1 MNLSDRKKLAQLSRR
16 LKAAKARYASLDK
29 RVGTIEARRTAQ
41 QEKANRLINLLYSKK
56 GQSASAARQKSITAQ
71 FVKANKE
78 AERLEKQEKKIY
90 GQMAPIEEKIAT
102 LKENMRK
109 VQAKKNPEKKTSKG
123 KTALKATGR
132 ALKGATR
139 GILAAGSQILGAGAT
154 ALNPHKR
161 IKVRNAYVDLVIKG
175 TAKKTPQGWKIGGK
189 TFEQGRGT
197 IKVASGYFLDRRT
210 GMVYT
215 KRERNIAGYKD
226 ESGQFHPI
234 RSGMEQS
241 PSGTRR
247 KSKRKYK
254 PAKVGEKRAYS
265 TRKSAKRRAS
275 SRRLQK
281 TVASRKR
288 TTKSLA
294 GRSLARTTST
304 GKRLKHAS
312 KSPHPRKMAGKRGV
326 SSSGR
331 KPRVAESKKRMAAT
345 RKRKTN
351 PSAGEI
357 RKEFAGR
364 HTKDSRLYFPDGTPQ
379 GLAKLGKL
387 VLIKTKSG
395 IVQLSNNKGEV
406 WLCADTNKRLHLGS
420 TINAPLFDGARNF
433 GEVREI
439 EYQESKPHLGYT
451 KKIIWFH
458 HMGEE
463 GGRRPELISNSKGE
477 LRFKG
482 GDYRI
487 TTRGIEN

>member
-16 LKAAKARYASLDK
+16 LKAAIARYKSLEKRAHAFEAK
-29 RVGTIEARRTAQ
+29 RVAQ
-41 QEKANRLINLLYSKK
+41 AEKANRLVNLLYSKK
-56 GQSASAARQKSITAQ
+56 GQGAGAARQKSVTAQ

-78 AERLEKQEKKIY
+78 AERLQRQESKVY
-90 GQMAPIEEKIAT
+90 EALRPVEEKIAT

-123 KTALKATGR
+123 KTALRATGR

-154 ALNPHKR
+154 ALNPKR
-161 IKVRNAYVDLVIKG
+161 KKAVKKPKRKNKTIIKAKRVLIKRVCNPKRKTATKGKRTIARAKKAKATRNASRVI
-175 TAKKTPQGWKIGGK
+175 
-189 TFEQGRGT
+189 R
-197 IKVASGYFLDRRT
+197 
-210 GMVYT
+210 
-215 KRERNIAGYKD
+215 
-226 ESGQFHPI
+226 
-234 RSGMEQS
+234 
-241 PSGTRR
+241 
-247 KSKRKYK
+247 
-254 PAKVGEKRAYS
+254 
-265 TRKSAKRRAS
+265 TRKAAKS
-275 SRRLQK
+275 SRRISSS
-281 TVASRKR
+281 SRKPA
-288 TTKSLA
+288 TT
-294 GRSLARTTST
+294 G
-304 GKRLKHAS
+304 
-312 KSPHPRKMAGKRGV
+312 
-326 SSSGR
+326 
-331 KPRVAESKKRMAAT
+331 SKKRVAST
-345 RKRKTN
+345 RKRKAN
-351 PSAGEI
+351 PSPESI

-379 GLAKLGKL
+379 GLAKLGKI

-395 IVQLSNNKGEV
+395 PIELVNRKGEV
-406 WLCADTNKRLHLGS
+406 WLCVDTNKRFHLGS

-433 GEVREI
+433 GEVKEI

-463 GGRRPELISNSKGE
+463 GGKRPELTSNSKGE